1 MGRGGKVSAGKLLKS
16 IFLDLLFPEYCVA
29 CGSFLFLDHHYI
41 ACNECWESY
50 FREFKGKKCL
60 NCGYPFRLKPGIEAV
75 CRECLESG
83 RTFYFDGVNYFG
95 VYSELIDLSIKA
107 LKFEKKLPVSW
118 EIGKTIE
125 NHLRSYIGEIDAE
138 IVVPVPLHPE
148 ELKERGFNQ
157 CEEILKGAGIS
168 FFSLVEKVYNT
179 EKQASLP
186 ANRRRENIKGIFRVT
201 GNVKSKRVLIFDD
214 VFTTGSTVNEIAKE
228 LKEKGASKVFVY
240 TVARS
245 I

>member
-1 MGRGGKVSAGKLLKS
+1 MERGGKVSAGKLLKS

-50 FREFKGKKCL
+50 FREFKGDKCSV
-60 NCGYPFRLKPGIEAV
+60 CGYPLRLKPGTGTV

-83 RTFYFDGVNYFG
+83 KTFHFDGVNYFG
-95 VYSELIDLSIKA
+95 FYDELIELSIKA
-107 LKFEKKLPVSW
+107 VKFEKRLPVSR
-118 EIGKTIE
+118 EIGRTIE
-125 NHLRSYIGEIDAE
+125 KHLKNYIKEVGAE
-138 IVVPVPLHPE
+138 IIIPVPLHPE

-168 FFSLVEKVYNT
+168 FFSFVKKVYNT

-186 ANRRRENIKGIFRVT
+186 ARRRRENVRGIFRVT
-201 GNVKSKRVLIFDD
+201 GNVKNKRVLIFDD
-214 VFTTGSTVNEIAKE
+214 VFTTGSTVNEIATE
-228 LKEKGASKVFVY
+228 LKEKGALKIFVY